1 MKREFLQN
9 FKVGDQPLP
18 KDVIDAIME
27 ENGRDIEAAKKPF
40 ADYDTLKTQLET
52 AQKTI
57 QGFKDQD
64 IEGIRQSAQEWE
76 KKYND
81 AVSDHQRQM
90 ADRDFNDRLGETVK
104 SMHGRSVKAILGEL
118 GPDKIAALKESK
130 NQEADIKAAL
140 EGLQKESGYLF
151 GSEETPPAYAAG
163 TGTGAYQGGSA
174 NTPFSF
180 NFSGV
185 RAKETGN

>member
-18 KDVIDAIME
+18 KEVIDAIMA

-40 ADYDTLKTQLET
+40 ADYDTLKSQLEE

-57 QGFKDQD
+57 KGFQDQD
-64 IEGIRQSAQEWE
+64 IEGVRKSAQDWE

-151 GSEETPPAYAAG
+151 GSEETPPSYAAG
-163 TGTGAYQGGSA
+163 TGTGAYQGNYSSDSTLRVAMGL
-174 NTPFSF
+174 P
-180 NFSGV
+180 
-185 RAKETGN
+185 AKNN